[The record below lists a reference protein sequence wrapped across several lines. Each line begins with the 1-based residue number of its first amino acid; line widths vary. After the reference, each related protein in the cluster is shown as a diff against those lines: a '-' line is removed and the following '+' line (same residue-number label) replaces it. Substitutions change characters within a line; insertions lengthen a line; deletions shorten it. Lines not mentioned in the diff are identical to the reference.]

1 MKTFVFFLT
10 LLASIC
16 QAQLVDPAWLRDPE
30 VVAAFQ
36 SIPILEGGRHKPLDT
51 HARFLLLRLHGK
63 QSMKVEDPERPGA
76 EHPDLPGVKKL
87 SASEWLL
94 LSWFRPDIAR
104 KLPLFVVDNSQAVG
118 EIDVE
123 PKGLRDRYSWDEINP
138 ARK

>member
-36 SIPILEGGRHKPLDT
+36 SVPILEGGRHKPLDT

-63 QSMKVEDPERPGA
+63 QSMMVEDP
-76 EHPDLPGVKKL
+76 
-87 SASEWLL
+87 
-94 LSWFRPDIAR
+94 
-104 KLPLFVVDNSQAVG
+104 
-118 EIDVE
+118 
-123 PKGLRDRYSWDEINP
+123 
-138 ARK
+138 